1 MTHAR
6 LDRRP
11 PASVHA
17 PWRAAAGVAVLGVV
31 VSGCMTS
38 KVDETRQI
46 ASPIQA
52 NESIVLLK
60 KPQLEGVGTE
70 EAFLEQY
77 KTYYRSIR
85 ARADQYPDRIF
96 IAFSPP
102 PLAPCDG
109 NDLSQASLA
118 RAFANWLKSSE
129 TG

>member
-11 PASVHA
+11 HASVHA
-17 PWRAAAGVAVLGVV
+17 PWRVAAGVAVLGVAA
-31 VSGCMTS
+31 SGCMTS

-70 EAFLEQY
+70 EAFLDCVQERLGGELVHPEKGQNAHSG
-77 KTYYRSIR
+77 KERDDIKKK
-85 ARADQYPDRIF
+85 Q
-96 IAFSPP
+96 
-102 PLAPCDG
+102 
-109 NDLSQASLA
+109 
-118 RAFANWLKSSE
+118 
-129 TG
+129 